1 MAVAN
6 RARLVCLT
14 AGSLVAEAVRVL
26 EASVD
31 RAGVRRHQVEAVAPH
46 VDILLIAAQQQTV
59 RKAARADEA
68 IGLAQ
73 PAVAN
78 GSFSVVYESS
88 RVSPEPET
96 WRNRGSVGAYPRQTR
111 VARPCFSSSSAGVSV
126 GRSWMSTH
134 ENPQP

>member
-1 MAVAN
+1 M
-6 RARLVCLT
+6 
-14 AGSLVAEAVRVL
+14 RVL

-46 VDILLIAAQQQTV
+46 IDILLIAAQQQTV

-78 GSFSVVYESS
+78 GLFTALRTSFVQSSFSGTGNLE
-88 RVSPEPET
+88 EPRER
-96 WRNRGSVGAYPRQTR
+96 WGLPAPDASCEALELEKQGLATR
-111 VARPCFSSSSAGVSV
+111 VWRG
-126 GRSWMSTH
+126 
-134 ENPQP
+134 